1 MIWDTDCWLERGLKR
16 SIQDSFDFG
25 VAKSIVAGI
34 ACLLY
39 EENQGSNPPYP
50 TYCNNWIIPK
60 EKTKD
65 SFEQFLEV
73 TRFCFLCKVG
83 FCFALYITQL

>member
-39 EENQGSNPPYP
+39 EENQGSNPPTP
-50 TYCNNWIIPK
+50 LTVTIELSQK
-60 EKTKD
+60 KKQKTVLSSFWRLPD
-65 SFEQFLEV
+65 SVFYV
-73 TRFCFLCKVG
+73 K
-83 FCFALYITQL
+83 